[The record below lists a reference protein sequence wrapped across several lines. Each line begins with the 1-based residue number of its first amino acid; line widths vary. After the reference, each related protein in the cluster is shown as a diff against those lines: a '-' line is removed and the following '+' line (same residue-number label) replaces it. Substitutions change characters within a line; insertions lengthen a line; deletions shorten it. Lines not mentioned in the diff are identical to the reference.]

1 MLSGPREVK
10 KPHTAPPS
18 PRLSMVLGR
27 SPGLDA
33 LQAMFHLALEMPAKA
48 GQPHCDHPFKVIPGV
63 TRPPLQ
69 STHLPVRAPPG
80 PCG

>member
-18 PRLSMVLGR
+18 PRLSMVHGR
-27 SPGLDA
+27 SPRLDT
-33 LQAMFHLALEMPAKA
+33 LQAMFHLALEMPSRA
-48 GQPHCDHPFKVIPGV
+48 GQLRCDHPFKVIPGDN
-63 TRPPLQ
+63 RPPLQ
-69 STHLPVRAPPG
+69 FAHLPIQAPPE